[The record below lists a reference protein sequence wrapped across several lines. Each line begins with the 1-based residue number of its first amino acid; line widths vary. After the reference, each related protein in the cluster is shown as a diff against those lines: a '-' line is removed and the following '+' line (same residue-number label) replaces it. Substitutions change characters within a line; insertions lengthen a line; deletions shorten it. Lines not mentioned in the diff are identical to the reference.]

1 MSKDI
6 SQRARF
12 DHVRYAQVWEDAD
25 VLVQGLR
32 IRSGESVLSIGSA
45 GDNALALL
53 TADPASVVALD
64 LSAPQIMCI
73 RLRIAAYRALTHEQL
88 LELMGSRESGRRGE
102 LLDLVLKAPEIDA
115 DCAGFWDG
123 QRDAVLRHGV
133 GGVGRFEHY
142 FEIFREKVLPWVHSQ
157 ASVDGLLAERSS
169 AEREKF
175 YRTRWNNWRW
185 RLMLKAFF
193 SRAVMSRL
201 GRDPAFFT
209 HAQGSLSD
217 QVARRTRHALV
228 ELDPSQNP
236 YLHWILKGRH
246 GAALPLALREEHFQ
260 TIRDRLDRLEV
271 VQSTLESFAGRS
283 FDAFNLS
290 DLFEYLDPAGFEAL
304 YGALIDMARPGARL
318 VYWNM
323 MVPRSAPP
331 RYQDRIVRETELAR
345 RLHDKDKA
353 FFYSNLIV
361 ERVR

>member
-73 RLRIAAYRALTHEQL
+73 RLRIAAYRALTHDQL
-88 LELMGSRESGRRGE
+88 LELMGSRESTWRGE

-115 DCAGFWDG
+115 DCASFWDG

-157 ASVDGLLAERSS
+157 ASVDGLLAERAP

-175 YRTRWNNWRW
+175 YRARWNNWRW

-193 SRAVMSRL
+193 SRAVMGKL

-331 RYQDRIVRETELAR
+331 RFEDRIVRETELAR